1 MKTESLVSIIV
12 PIYNVEKYLCC
23 CLDSIIGQS
32 YDNLEILLIDD
43 GSTDR
48 SGQIADTY
56 AAKDRRIQVF
66 HTDNR
71 GVSRARNLGLDKMTG
86 RYCLL
91 VDSDDA
97 LQKDA
102 VSCSVKLLEKE
113 NLDCVI
119 YKYQTVED
127 DGFEKYIQTI
137 DSQEPANKYIPYSHD
152 ELMREIL
159 VGQRFRMLACNK
171 LYKTDLW
178 ADIRY
183 PIGRKF
189 GDDTFVTYQLMDKC
203 THGGYIE
210 NVLYFYRMREGS
222 ALHSKVSAENLQLF
236 QSYSE
241 LLKYYQ
247 EYVTQL
253 LDEAYY
259 AYIIRMFDF
268 FAKVACSDISDQEK
282 GNLLKNLRKISYP
295 FCGRLCFCKKA
306 TWKQRIALC
315 AFFLSVNIFR
325 RLIK

>member
-1 MKTESLVSIIV
+1 METESLVSIIV

-48 SGQIADTY
+48 SGQIADEY
-56 AAKDRRIQVF
+56 AEKDRRIQVF

-71 GVSRARNLGLDKMTG
+71 GVSHARNLGLDRMTG

-97 LQKDA
+97 LHIDTI
-102 VSCSVKLLEKE
+102 SCSVKLLEKE

-127 DGFEKYIQTI
+127 NGFEQYMQSIGR
-137 DSQEPANKYIPYSHD
+137 QETANKYIPYSHD
-152 ELMREIL
+152 ELMWEIL
-159 VGQRFRMLACNK
+159 IGQRFRMLACNK

-183 PIGRKF
+183 PVGRKF
-189 GDDTFVTYQLMDKC
+189 GDDTFVTYRLMDKC
-203 THGGYIE
+203 TRGGYNE
-210 NVLYFYRMREGS
+210 SVLYFYRMREGS

-241 LLKYYQ
+241 LLQYYQ
-247 EYVTQL
+247 KHVPDL
-253 LDEAYY
+253 LDDAYY

-306 TWKQRIALC
+306 TWKQRIMLC